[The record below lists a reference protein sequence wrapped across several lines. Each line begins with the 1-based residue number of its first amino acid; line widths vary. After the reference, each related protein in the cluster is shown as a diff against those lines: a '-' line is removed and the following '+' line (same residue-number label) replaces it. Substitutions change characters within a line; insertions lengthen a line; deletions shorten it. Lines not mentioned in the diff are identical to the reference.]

1 MNPSSPALNVN
12 PAFSRLELLI
22 GSGDLEALK
31 KSHMA
36 VIGLGAVGSFA
47 AEALARSGIGTLTL
61 VDFDLVGATNINR
74 QLFALS
80 STVGRPKVEAAARR
94 LRDVNPE
101 ITIHQ
106 LQEFYHHDTADRLLA
121 GKYDFL
127 IDAIDGVGPKTDL
140 ISRCLERG
148 IPFISAM
155 GAGGR
160 TNPGAVDFGDL
171 SRTSGCPLCRAMRKS
186 LAKKGIR
193 KGVPVVYSREPAAVK
208 PRAPDTVSGELLE
221 EHFQRGRRR
230 CIQPSAVFIPGI
242 FGLMAAWYAVNER
255 LKVQDVR
262 LKEN

>member
-1 MNPSSPALNVN
+1 MD
-12 PAFSRLELLI
+12 PAFSRLEMLI
-22 GSGDLEALK
+22 GSNELEILA

-61 VDFDLVGATNINR
+61 VDFDLIGTTNINR
-74 QLFALS
+74 QLFALA
-80 STVGRPKVEAAARR
+80 STIDQPKIDVAARR
-94 LRDVNPE
+94 LRDINSE
-101 ITIHQ
+101 ITIHPVR
-106 LQEFYHHDTADRLLA
+106 EFYHHDTADRLL
-121 GKYDFL
+121 GRKYDFL

-140 ISRCLERG
+140 IRRCLEQK

-160 TNPGAVDFGDL
+160 KNPGAVEIADL

-193 KGVPVVYSREPAAVK
+193 KGVPVVYSREPVTVK
-208 PRAPDTVSGELLE
+208 PQAPETINNDLRE

-230 CIQPSAVFIPGI
+230 FIQPSAVFIPGI
-242 FGLMAAWYAVNER
+242 FGLMAAWKAVEER
-255 LKVQDVR
+255 LKGKGER
-262 LKEN
+262 MFGLGS

>member
-1 MNPSSPALNVN
+1 MKPPSLTPNIN
-12 PAFSRLELLI
+12 PAFSRLEILI
-22 GSGDLEALK
+22 GNGDLEILR

-61 VDFDLVGATNINR
+61 VDFDLIGATNINR

-80 STVGRPKVEAAARR
+80 STIGQSKVEVAAKR
-94 LRDVNPE
+94 LRDINPDVVV
-101 ITIHQ
+101 HP
-106 LQEFYHHDTADRLLA
+106 LREFYHHDTADRLLA

-127 IDAIDGVGPKTDL
+127 IDAIDGVNPKTDL

-160 TNPGAVDFGDL
+160 KDPGAIDFSDL

-208 PRAPDTVSGELLE
+208 PKSPDAVSDELLE
-221 EHFQRGRRR
+221 EHLQRGRRR
-230 CIQPSAVFIPGI
+230 YIQPSAVFIPGI

>member
-1 MNPSSPALNVN
+1 MKPSSPTLNVS

-22 GSGDLEALK
+22 GNDDLEILA
-31 KSHMA
+31 KSHVA

-80 STVGRPKVEAAARR
+80 STVGRPKVDVAARR
-94 LRDVNPE
+94 LRDINPD
-101 ITIHQ
+101 IDVRP
-106 LQEFYHHDTADRLLA
+106 LREFYHHDTADRLLA
-121 GKYDFL
+121 GTYDFL
-127 IDAIDGVGPKTDL
+127 IDAIDGVNPKTDL

-160 TNPGAVDFGDL
+160 KDPGAVAFGDL
-171 SRTSGCPLCRAMRKS
+171 SQTSGCPLCRAMRKS

-208 PRAPDTVSGELLE
+208 PTAPEAVSDELLE

-230 CIQPSAVFIPGI
+230 YIQPSAIFIPGI

-255 LKVQDVR
+255 LKVKGKRCKV
-262 LKEN
+262 